1 MPFKEP
7 IIMPALFVDQLT
19 VIDFAFFDPVR
30 GIVGESWIVDLV
42 LEGDLDDQGMVFDFG
57 DVKKRIKQAID
68 STLDHK
74 FAVPSQYAELSITE
88 DGDKLTLDMRDKQGR
103 FYQHKSPRQ
112 AVALIPTEI
121 ITRESALPLLHQ
133 ACSEV
138 VPDNVKKIFLNL
150 RTEEIS
156 GDYYHYVHGLK
167 KHLGDCQRIAHGHR
181 SQIHIFE
188 NGQRNKDLEA
198 YWCDLWRDIY
208 IGTAE
213 DLQKDFEDDAI
224 QYFEFA
230 YRSEQGEFSLVIPAE
245 RCHIMEQD
253 STVEL
258 IAQHIAD
265 QLKEKHPKSEIE
277 VRAFEGVNK
286 GAIAF
291 S

>member
-1 MPFKEP
+1 
-7 IIMPALFVDQLT
+7 MPALFVDQLT

-42 LEGDLDDQGMVFDFG
+42 LEGELDEQGMVFDFG

-68 STLDHK
+68 ATLDHK
-74 FAVPSQYAELSITE
+74 FAVPSQYSEMSITK
-88 DGDKLTLDMRDKQGR
+88 DGDKLTLEMRDKQGR
-103 FYQHKSPRQ
+103 FYQHQSPSQ
-112 AVALIPTEI
+112 AVALINSES
-121 ITRESALPLLHQ
+121 ITRESALPLLQ
-133 ACSEV
+133 DACSKV

-150 RTEEIS
+150 RTEQIS
-156 GDYYHYVHGLK
+156 GDYYHYAHGLK

-188 NGQRNKDLEA
+188 NGERNKQLEA
-198 YWCDLWRDIY
+198 YWCELWRDIY

-213 DLQKDFEDDAI
+213 DLQKDFEDDGN

-230 YRSEQGEFSLVIPAE
+230 YRSEQGEFSLVIPSE

-258 IAQHIAD
+258 IAQHIVD
-265 QLKEKHPKSEIE
+265 QLKEKHPKSAIE

>member
-1 MPFKEP
+1 
-7 IIMPALFVDQLT
+7 MPALFVDQLT
-19 VIDFAFFDPVR
+19 AIDFAFFDPVR

-42 LEGDLDDQGMVFDFG
+42 LEGELDDQGMVFDFG

-68 STLDHK
+68 ATLDHK
-74 FAVPSQYAELSITE
+74 FAVPSQYAEMSITQ
-88 DGDKLTLDMRDKQGR
+88 DGDKLTLEMRDKQGR
-103 FYQHKSPRQ
+103 FYQHQSPAQ
-112 AVALIPTEI
+112 AVALINSES
-121 ITRESALPLLHQ
+121 ITRESALPLLQ
-133 ACSEV
+133 DACSKV

-150 RTEEIS
+150 RTEQIS
-156 GDYYHYVHGLK
+156 GDYYHYAHGLK

-188 NGQRNKDLEA
+188 NGERNKQLEA
-198 YWCDLWRDIY
+198 YWCELWRDIY

-213 DLQKDFEDDAI
+213 DLQKDFEDDGN

-230 YRSEQGEFSLVIPAE
+230 YRSEQGEFSLVIPSE

-258 IAQHIAD
+258 IAQHIVD
-265 QLKEKHPKSEIE
+265 QLKEKHPKSAIE

>member
-1 MPFKEP
+1 
-7 IIMPALFVDQLT
+7 MPALFVDQLT

-42 LEGDLDDQGMVFDFG
+42 LEGELDDQGMVFDFG

-68 STLDHK
+68 ATLDHK
-74 FAVPSQYAELSITE
+74 FAVPAEYAELSVTK
-88 DGDKLTLDMRDKQGR
+88 DGDQLTLEMRDKQGR
-103 FYQHKSPRQ
+103 FYRHQSPEQ
-112 AVALIPTEI
+112 AVALIPAETVI
-121 ITRESALPLLHQ
+121 RENALPILHE
-133 ACSEV
+133 ACSKV
-138 VPDNVKKIFLNL
+138 VPANVRKIFLNL
-150 RTEEIS
+150 RTEDIR
-156 GDYYHYVHGLK
+156 GDYYHYAHGLK

-188 NGQRNKDLEA
+188 NGERNKELET
-198 YWCDLWRDIY
+198 YWCELWRDIY

-213 DLQKDFEDDAI
+213 DLQKDFEDDGV
-224 QYFEFA
+224 QYFEFS
-230 YRSEQGEFSLVIPAE
+230 YQSEQGEFSLVLPAE
-245 RCHIMEQD
+245 SCHIMEQD

-265 QLKEKHPKSEIE
+265 QLKEKQPKSEIE

-286 GAIAF
+286 GAIAL

>member
-1 MPFKEP
+1 
-7 IIMPALFVDQLT
+7 MPALFVDQLT

-42 LEGDLDDQGMVFDFG
+42 LEGELDDQGMVFDFG

-68 STLDHK
+68 ATLDHK
-74 FAVPSQYAELSITE
+74 FAVPAEYTELSVTK
-88 DGDKLTLDMRDKQGR
+88 DGGLLTLEMRDKQGR
-103 FYQHKSPRQ
+103 FYRHQSPGQ
-112 AVALIPTEI
+112 AVAMVPAETV
-121 ITRESALPLLHQ
+121 TRESALPILHE
-133 ACSEV
+133 ACSKV

-150 RTEEIS
+150 RTEDIH
-156 GDYYHYVHGLK
+156 GDYYHYAHGLK

-188 NGQRNKDLEA
+188 NGERNKNLET
-198 YWCDLWRDIY
+198 YWCELWRDIY

-213 DLQKDFEDDAI
+213 DLQKDFEDDGV
-224 QYFEFA
+224 QYFEFS
-230 YRSEQGEFSLVIPAE
+230 YQSEQGEFSLVLPAE
-245 RCHIMEQD
+245 SCHIMEQD

-258 IAQHIAD
+258 IAQHIVD
-265 QLKEKHPKSEIE
+265 QLKEKHPKSQIE

>member
-1 MPFKEP
+1 
-7 IIMPALFVDQLT
+7 MPALFVDQLT
-19 VIDFAFFDPVR
+19 VIDFAYFDPVR

-42 LEGDLDDQGMVFDFG
+42 LEGELDDQGMVFDFG

-68 STLDHK
+68 ATLDHK
-74 FAVPSQYAELSITE
+74 FAVPSQYSEMSITQ
-88 DGDKLTLDMRDKQGR
+88 DGDKLTLEMRDKQGR
-103 FYQHKSPRQ
+103 FYQHQSPAQ
-112 AVALIPTEI
+112 AVALIKSES
-121 ITRESALPLLHQ
+121 ITRESALPLLQQ
-133 ACSEV
+133 ACSKV

-150 RTEEIS
+150 RTEQIS
-156 GDYYHYVHGLK
+156 GDYYHYAHGLK

-213 DLQKDFEDDAI
+213 DLHKDFEDDGI

-265 QLKEKHPKSEIE
+265 QLKEAHPKSEIE

>member
-42 LEGDLDDQGMVFDFG
+42 LEGELDDQGMVFDFG

-68 STLDHK
+68 ATLDHK
-74 FAVPSQYAELSITE
+74 FAVPSQYAEMSITE
-88 DGDKLTLDMRDKQGR
+88 DGDKLTLEMRDKQGR
-103 FYQHKSPRQ
+103 FYQHQSPAQ
-112 AVALIPTEI
+112 AVALIASES
-121 ITRESALPLLHQ
+121 ITRESALPLLQ
-133 ACSEV
+133 DACSKV

-150 RTEEIS
+150 RTEQIS
-156 GDYYHYVHGLK
+156 GDYYHYTHGLK

-213 DLQKDFEDDAI
+213 DLQKDFDDNGV

-230 YRSEQGEFSLVIPAE
+230 YQSEQGEFSLVIPAE